1 MPPNLDSNSSQNQF
15 SIKADFEQLFRE
27 HYQNLCSYVFFYLK
41 DHAASEEVVQEV
53 FLTLWQKR
61 NELNITSSIKAYLYR
76 AARNHS
82 LNVIKH
88 INVREN
94 YKEHNERNRAETEGR
109 GEKILEAKEL
119 EVRIENA
126 VNLLPPERKR
136 IFMMSRYEDM
146 KYREIADE
154 LNISVKTVESQM
166 GKALK
171 FMKEQLV
178 DYLPL
183 WLYMLLFLD

>member
-119 EVRIENA
+119 EV
-126 VNLLPPERKR
+126 
-136 IFMMSRYEDM
+136 
-146 KYREIADE
+146 
-154 LNISVKTVESQM
+154 
-166 GKALK
+166 GKMDL
-171 FMKEQLV
+171 
-178 DYLPL
+178 
-183 WLYMLLFLD
+183 

>member
-1 MPPNLDSNSSQNQF
+1 MQPNHDPNSSQNHF
-15 SIKADFEQLFRE
+15 STKADFESLFRE
-27 HYQNLCSYVFFYLK
+27 HYQNLCSYVFFFLK

-53 FLTLWQKR
+53 FITLWQKR

-88 INVREN
+88 IDVREN
-94 YKEHNERNRAETEGR
+94 YKKHNERSRNELEGQEENQIET
-109 GEKILEAKEL
+109 KEL
-119 EVRIENA
+119 QERIENA
-126 VNLLPPERKR
+126 INELPSERRK
-136 IFMMSRYEDM
+136 IFMMSRYGDM

-154 LNISVKTVESQM
+154 LGISVKTVEAQM

-171 FMKEQLV
+171 FLREQLV
-178 DYLPL
+178 NYLPL
-183 WLYMLLFLD
+183 WLYILIFLD